1 MRLRIAHR
9 DPDSGRARTALRRGT
24 SLPLLPAMNSSDP
37 RPTKDTK
44 RPRTDGADDRTRT
57 AVQQACDG
65 ELANKE
71 WRARDQLANA
81 EWHARADVVEMQA
94 RVEER
99 FRKNRSRYNRMG
111 KDARALSPRECHA
124 ILANDA
130 RARAHAMDMANPT
143 PGATSRPR
151 TDGAPDGKD
160 GSPRSLVSASPQSS
174 KPTYLV
180 TTVPFP
186 TSEISTT
193 ISLREHLGNQK

>member
-1 MRLRIAHR
+1 
-9 DPDSGRARTALRRGT
+9 
-24 SLPLLPAMNSSDP
+24 MNSSDY

-57 AVQQACDG
+57 AVQQACDD

-124 ILANDA
+124 ILAKDA
-130 RARAHAMDMANPT
+130 RARAHAMEMANPT

-151 TDGAPDGKD
+151 TDDAPDGKD
-160 GSPRSLVSASPQSS
+160 GSPRSLVPGPMYKLSAAQHVNVERHPRESAC
-174 KPTYLV
+174 
-180 TTVPFP
+180 
-186 TSEISTT
+186 
-193 ISLREHLGNQK
+193 ISLREHLGGREYERCSCLRQS